1 VSRLVCYKL
10 RKRFGRRVAVDN
22 VSLSIESGK
31 IVGILGPNGAGKTT
45 IFNMI
50 LGLVIP
56 DSGSIY
62 KDSMEITHL
71 PVYRRA
77 KGGITYLAQE
87 TSIFSG
93 LSVESNLRLVLENSK
108 HSKIFIERK
117 IKELLE
123 KFGLESLANQRADLL
138 SGGEKRR
145 LELARMMTLSP
156 DFLLLDEPFGGVDP
170 LTVKEIQRFVKTLKL
185 HGLGVIIT
193 DHTVERMVEVIDE
206 MYVIFKGKVLAQ
218 GDPKNVLEN
227 PEVIRNY
234 LGD

>member
-1 VSRLVCYKL
+1 MSRLVCYKL

-206 MYVIFKGKVLAQ
+206 MYVIFKGKVLAR

>member
-1 VSRLVCYKL
+1 MSRLVCYKL
-10 RKRFGRRVAVDN
+10 KKRFGRRVAVDN

-117 IKELLE
+117 IRELLE

-206 MYVIFKGKVLAQ
+206 MYVIFKGKILAQ
-218 GDPKNVLEN
+218 GEPKNVLEN

>member
-1 VSRLVCYKL
+1 L

-206 MYVIFKGKVLAQ
+206 MYVIFKGKVLAR